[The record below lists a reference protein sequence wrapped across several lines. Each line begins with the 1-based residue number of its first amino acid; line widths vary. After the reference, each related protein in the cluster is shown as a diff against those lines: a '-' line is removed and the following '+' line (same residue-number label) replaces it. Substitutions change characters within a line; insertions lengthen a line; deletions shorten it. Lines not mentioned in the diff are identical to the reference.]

1 RPDYRRESYAT
12 NIPRWLKFLI
22 TSKSI
27 AQHVVIFEQDIC
39 QLIKELKE
47 FTFLDI
53 YGKLDYEKV
62 EPYIV

>member
-1 RPDYRRESYAT
+1 RPDYRRGSYAT
-12 NIPRWLKFLI
+12 NIPRWVKSLR

-27 AQHVVIFEQDIC
+27 AQHVVILEQDIC

-53 YGKLDYEKV
+53 YGKIGYEKV